1 MGPSGGEGLEGL
13 DQALEDAL
21 GDFDEM
27 VQGEGSGGE
36 PSEID
41 ILDPMAGGT
50 ASADP
55 NDLLYEEPEGA
66 EGEND
71 SPMQEN
77 QGHAQRAEAGASS
90 SSSNSSSSSGSE
102 GSEGAQ
108 GSSGQQSGAQSQDGS
123 QSGDSAQSEG
133 GTGGAPPPPGS
144 ERGGNAGQAG
154 EGAEDV
160 VPIPD
165 DIGDGRDDDIVLRQI
180 REAAMKEQDPV
191 LRERLWDEYRRIR
204 DGR

>member
-1 MGPSGGEGLEGL
+1 MGPSGGEGLDGL

-36 PSEID
+36 PSDVD
-41 ILDPMAGGT
+41 ILDPMSGGM

-55 NDLLYEEPEGA
+55 NDLLYEDPEGE
-66 EGEND
+66 EGEEG

-77 QGHAQRAEAGASS
+77 QGHAQRAEAGGP
-90 SSSNSSSSSGSE
+90 SSNSSSSSGSE
-102 GSEGAQ
+102 GSEGGQ
-108 GSSGQQSGAQSQDGS
+108 GGEGQQSGGESQDGS
-123 QSGDSAQSEG
+123 QSGGGAESEG

-144 ERGGNAGQAG
+144 ERGASSSQAG

-180 REAAMKEQDPV
+180 REAAMKEKDPV